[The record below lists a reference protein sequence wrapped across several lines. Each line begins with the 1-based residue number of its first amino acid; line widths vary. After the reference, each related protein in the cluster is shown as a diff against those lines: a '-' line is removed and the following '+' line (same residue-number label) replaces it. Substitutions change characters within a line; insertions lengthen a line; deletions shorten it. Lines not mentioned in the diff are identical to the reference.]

1 MDQLNNTLNSQ
12 QDNFQLKRFANLII
26 GRWYLV
32 VGFLGGSLLVA
43 FLIIRYASPVY
54 VVSTSFLT
62 KKYDDRLAGNP
73 LMSLAESSGTPVY
86 RSGLVEM
93 SQEIPLLKSQ
103 DRIRTTLDQLN
114 FGITYHIEGKF
125 KTSEV
130 YPIDF
135 YEVSLSPASQ
145 RAPYGNPVYISVAEA
160 GYELSTPDP
169 EWNEYL
175 NNQRFEFGKE
185 YDVAGWI
192 FDIEQ
197 RNRNGMPDNRHY
209 FVIQNPNDLL
219 NSYRSRLNLNWQKQ
233 GSSILNASIT
243 TEIPEKDNAF
253 MNTYLSVI
261 VEKGL
266 QEKSEGISNTIGFIN
281 DYLPQISDSM
291 VVYQKRLDQFKLENG
306 AGIDGSSVVFE
317 KLSELEVE
325 KTELIIANRYLD
337 YLADYIRKNREEKV
351 FAPAMIGLDKP
362 PLENLLSQY
371 IEIRWTEQEDMNDSN
386 RRNPLVQRKSG
397 ESERI
402 ELNIFEGIKSL
413 KQVNFREIAEIDK
426 KIDFYYST
434 IGDLQTASREYAE
447 LTRMISL
454 YESVFNDLITRRTEA
469 FLSQASITSDYQV
482 VSDPTYNKSNPISPD
497 KNKIFIITIFIGL
510 GVPLGVLYLLS
521 ISNNKV
527 ISKHDLLTNTNI
539 PLLGYVGH
547 NMDKDSLVVFQKPK
561 SLVAESF
568 RRIRANLQ
576 YFSKG
581 NGKNVLLITSSISAE
596 GKTFC
601 SLNLAFTYASSGK
614 KTIVVGADMRKP
626 TLGKNMGMERS
637 QGLSNYLSGQCSLE
651 EAIQKTGND
660 DLQIIPGGSIPPN
673 PAELILL
680 PRMRDMMD
688 HLKANYDLVIIDT
701 PPIGLVADAIELMD
715 FSDLNILIVRQNVTI
730 KKSLHETTE
739 QFQKGQLKNLAI
751 LFNDVDF
758 QKLEY
763 GYKAYVEGYQ
773 TYGYGYSGGYFDE
786 ETKKRSFMD
795 RVMGSKKNKA

>member
-1 MDQLNNTLNSQ
+1 MEQLSNINSQ

-26 GRWYLV
+26 GRWYWVL
-32 VGFLGGSLLVA
+32 GFLGGSLLMA

-62 KKYDDRLAGNP
+62 KKYDDRLAANP
-73 LMSLAESSGTPVY
+73 LMSLAESSGSPIY

-103 DRIRTTLDQLN
+103 DRIRTTLDQLS
-114 FGITYHIEGKF
+114 FGTSYHIEGKF

-130 YPIDF
+130 YPSDF
-135 YEVSLSPASQ
+135 YEVSLSSGSQ
-145 RAPYGNPVYISVAEA
+145 RAPYGNPIYLSVVET
-160 GYELSTPDP
+160 GYQLSTPDE
-169 EWNEYL
+169 EWNEL
-175 NNQRFEFGKE
+175 LKDQIFEFGEE
-185 YDVAGWI
+185 YTIAGWAFTI
-192 FDIEQ
+192 TSK
-197 RNRNGMPDNRHY
+197 NRNGMPENQHY
-209 FVIQNPNDLL
+209 FVLRNPTDLL
-219 NSYRSRLNLNWQKQ
+219 NSYRNRLNLNWQKQ

-243 TEIPEKDNAF
+243 SEIPEKDHAF
-253 MNTYLSVI
+253 MHTYLDVI

-266 QEKSEGISNTIGFIN
+266 KEKSEGISNTISFIN
-281 DYLPQISDSM
+281 EYLPQISDSM
-291 VVYQKRLDQFKLENG
+291 LVYQKRLDQFKLENG
-306 AGIDGSSVVFE
+306 AGIDGSAVVFDR
-317 KLSELEVE
+317 LSELEVE
-325 KTELIIANRYLD
+325 KAELMIANRYLD
-337 YLADYIRKNREEKV
+337 YLVKYIKENRDAEV

-362 PLENLLSQY
+362 PLQSLLNQY
-371 IEIRWTEQEDMNDSN
+371 IEIRWTEQEDMNASN
-386 RRNPLVQRKSG
+386 SKNPLVQRKNG
-397 ESERI
+397 DLDRI
-402 ELNIFEGIKSL
+402 EQNIFEGIRSL
-413 KQVNFREIAEIDK
+413 KQVNYNEIAGVDR

-434 IGDLQTASREYAE
+434 IGDIQDASREYAE

-482 VSDPTYNKSNPISPD
+482 VSDPTYDKTTPISPD
-497 KNKIFIITIFIGL
+497 KNKIFIIAIFIGL
-510 GVPLGVLYLLS
+510 GVPLGVLYVFS

-527 ISKHDLLTNTNI
+527 VSKHDLLMNTNI

-547 NMDKDSLVVFQKPK
+547 SIEKNSLVVFQKPK

-581 NGKNVLLITSSISAE
+581 NGKNVLLLTSSISAE

-614 KTIVVGADMRKP
+614 KTIIVGADMRKP
-626 TLGKNMGMERS
+626 TLGKIMGMHRD
-637 QGLSNYLSGQCSLE
+637 QGLSNYLSGQCTLD
-651 EAIQKTGND
+651 EAIHETGNK

-688 HLKANYDLVIIDT
+688 HLKANYELVIIDT
-701 PPIGLVADAIELMD
+701 PPIGLVADAIELME
-715 FSDLNILIVRQNVTI
+715 FSDLNILIVRQNVTF

-739 QFQKGQLKNLAI
+739 QYEKGQLKNMAI

-773 TYGYGYSGGYFDE
+773 SYGYGYNSGYFE
-786 ETKKRSFMD
+786 EQTRKSVLQKI
-795 RVMGSKKNKA
+795 VGSK